1 MEQEKLTNSSV
12 IITTSRNPSH
22 FLRRVCKILTFSI
35 PKSERI
41 SRGSLNQNQIYNY
54 CRNKNIARIL
64 IVHRTS
70 VDNSVHVKAYSVA
83 DTILFHEVNILLSD
97 FISLQKHN
105 KSNRIIITSIQ
116 LDFSE
121 EIDFSIK
128 KGIINY
134 FHPIVQNTRD
144 VRKNKI
150 LTISFKQETSQN
162 VIGYA
167 FQQNRNSSILLYKI
181 NVTF

>member
-1 MEQEKLTNSSV
+1 MDQERLTNPSV

-22 FLRRVCKILTFSI
+22 FLRRVCRILTFSL
-35 PKSERI
+35 PRSERI
-41 SRGSLNQNQIYNY
+41 TRGSLNQSQIFNY
-54 CRNKNIARIL
+54 CRNKNITRIL
-64 IVHRTS
+64 ILHGTS
-70 VDNSVHVKAYSVA
+70 VGNSVHVKAYSVL

-105 KSNRIIITSIQ
+105 KNNRIMITSIQ
-116 LDFSE
+116 LDFSD
-121 EIDFSIK
+121 EINFSIK

-144 VRKNKI
+144 FRKNKI
-150 LTISFKQETSQN
+150 LKISFKQETTQN
-162 VIGYA
+162 VVGYA

>member
-22 FLRRVCKILTFSI
+22 FLRRVCRILTFSI
-35 PKSERI
+35 PRSERI
-41 SRGSLNQNQIYNY
+41 SRGSLNQKQIYNY
-54 CRNKNIARIL
+54 CRNKNITRIL
-64 IVHRTS
+64 IVHGTS
-70 VDNSVHVKAYSVA
+70 LGNSVQVKAYSVT

-105 KSNRIIITSIQ
+105 KSNRIIITAIQ

-128 KGIINY
+128 KGIIN
-134 FHPIVQNTRD
+134 FFQPIVQNTQD
-144 VRKNKI
+144 DGKNKI
-150 LTISFKQETSQN
+150 LTFSFNQKTSQN

-167 FQQNRNSSILLYKI
+167 FQKNRNSSILLYKI
-181 NVTF
+181 NITF

>member
-1 MEQEKLTNSSV
+1 MDQERLTNPSV
-12 IITTSRNPSH
+12 MITTSRNPSH
-22 FLRRVCKILTFSI
+22 FLRRVCRILTFSI
-35 PKSERI
+35 PRSERI
-41 SRGSLNQNQIYNY
+41 TRGSLNQSQLFNY
-54 CRNKNIARIL
+54 CRNKNIKRIL
-64 IVHRTS
+64 IVHGTN
-70 VDNSVHVKAYSVA
+70 VGNSVHVKAYSIV

-105 KSNRIIITSIQ
+105 KSNRIIITAIQ

-128 KGIINY
+128 KGIINF

-144 VRKNKI
+144 FGKNKV
-150 LTISFKQETSQN
+150 LTFSFNQKTSRN

-167 FQQNRNSSILLYKI
+167 IQRNRNSSMLLYKI
-181 NVTF
+181 TVTF

>member
-35 PKSERI
+35 PGSERI
-41 SRGSLNQNQIYNY
+41 TRGSLNQNQIYNY
-54 CRNKNIARIL
+54 CRNKDISRIL
-64 IVHRTS
+64 IVHGTS
-70 VDNSVHVKAYSVA
+70 LGNSVQVKAYSVT

-105 KSNRIIITSIQ
+105 KSNRIIITSIK

-134 FHPIVQNTRD
+134 FHPIVKNRRD
-144 VRKNKI
+144 FGKNKI
-150 LTISFKQETSQN
+150 LTISFKQETSQS

-167 FQQNRNSSILLYKI
+167 FQPNKNSSILLYKI
-181 NVTF
+181 NVAF